1 MRRALFRCHSCGS
14 RGEVLMT
21 EVEERKLRSDGSLTR
36 FCRECRG
43 NTRWDLYQSMADV
56 HLSEAEP
63 EEALHGRVLLI
74 DDDED
79 ILLVIGKALSSE
91 QYDLETATSARKAV
105 QLLARGDYD
114 VILSDIRMPDFD
126 GKQLFEFLDEHL
138 PESKERVIFLTGDI
152 GNPKTLEFLQQVKR
166 PYLAKP
172 VDLPRL
178 LELVRQ
184 FMPRQGGEEEPA
196 AS

>member
-21 EVEERKLRSDGSLTR
+21 EVEERKLRSDGYLTR

-43 NTRWDLYQSMADV
+43 NTSWDLYQSMADV

-184 FMPRQGGEEEPA
+184 FMPRQGGEEEPP

>member
-14 RGEVLMT
+14 RSEVLMT
-21 EVEERKLRSDGSLTR
+21 EVEERKLRSDSYLTR
-36 FCRECRG
+36 FCRECHG
-43 NTRWDLYQSMADV
+43 NTRWDHYQSMADV
-56 HLSEAEP
+56 HLIHAEP
-63 EEALHGRVLLI
+63 EESLRGRVLLI

-91 QYDLETATSARKAV
+91 QYDLETANSARKAV
-105 QLLARGDYD
+105 QMLARGDYD
-114 VILSDIRMPDFD
+114 VVISDIRMPDFD

-138 PESKERVIFLTGDI
+138 PEQKERVIFLTGDM

-178 LELVRQ
+178 MEMVRQ
-184 FMPRQGGEEEPA
+184 FIPQRSPEGESPA
-196 AS
+196 P

>member
-1 MRRALFRCHSCGS
+1 MRRALFRCHTCGS

-21 EVEERKLRSDGSLTR
+21 EVEERKLRADGYLTR

-43 NTRWDLYQSMADV
+43 NTRWDHYQSAADA
-56 HLSEAEP
+56 HLKDAEP
-63 EEALHGRVLLI
+63 EEGLRGRVLLI

-79 ILLVIGKALSSE
+79 ILLVIGKALTSE
-91 QYDLETATSARKAV
+91 EYDLETATSARKAV
-105 QLLARGDYD
+105 QMLARGDYD
-114 VILSDIRMPDFD
+114 VIVSDIRMPDFD
-126 GKQLFEFLDEHL
+126 GKQLFQFLDEHL
-138 PESKERVIFLTGDI
+138 PESKERVIFLTGDT
-152 GNPKTLEFLQQVKR
+152 GNPHTLEFLQQVKR

-184 FMPRQGGEEEPA
+184 FMPRRDADGETPA
-196 AS
+196 